1 MKRRTIFKAL
11 MALMVIMLGV
21 NFNAEAQLG
30 GLINAAKN
38 KTKQNKA
45 KNELEQQEKELAEH
59 NKAMVLAI
67 PQPDANGSKVLF
79 SIGNENV
86 ASWNPATNELT
97 ITTTRGGNTSGSVYK
112 VDPATGNVTDSK
124 GASKGSLNTS
134 GTIESPN
141 LGKLHL
147 RIVKEE
153 MPIGNYETGVKYIET
168 ITGYYVYAGSNTILG
183 AVERDKIPSPNYL
196 GFDGSVSGG
205 NVNPLITAY
214 VFYGLM
220 LTEKEVAIKS
230 LGYDPDKTY
239 TTKELEDKIRWKDDA
254 TEAEIKKMEE
264 GLTYSDDRVRG
275 SKVAAI
281 GLLRE
286 WRRLKYTKNEG
297 EWNEYSYFVDD
308 IGYWV
313 VYELSN
319 GKNKV
324 AIYSLT
330 KNAYNKGLTERGECA
345 GFYDVTDWERK

>member
-1 MKRRTIFKAL
+1 
-11 MALMVIMLGV
+11 MVIMLGA

-38 KTKQNKA
+38 KGKQNKA

-124 GASKGSLNTS
+124 GTSKGSLNTS

-183 AVERDKIPSPNYL
+183 AVERD
-196 GFDGSVSGG
+196 
-205 NVNPLITAY
+205 
-214 VFYGLM
+214 
-220 LTEKEVAIKS
+220 
-230 LGYDPDKTY
+230 
-239 TTKELEDKIRWKDDA
+239 
-254 TEAEIKKMEE
+254 
-264 GLTYSDDRVRG
+264 
-275 SKVAAI
+275 
-281 GLLRE
+281 
-286 WRRLKYTKNEG
+286 
-297 EWNEYSYFVDD
+297 
-308 IGYWV
+308 
-313 VYELSN
+313 
-319 GKNKV
+319 
-324 AIYSLT
+324 
-330 KNAYNKGLTERGECA
+330 
-345 GFYDVTDWERK
+345 